1 MTELFSEIY
10 NCYFQVIQS
19 LVTQNPCLSEKE
31 LKTRIQDT
39 CFAESVLYLLP
50 RLTRQEWGFYE
61 KRDGYLHT
69 RLSADFYVPLTDLQ
83 KAYIRAILL
92 DDKIG
97 LFLDEEEI
105 DSIHHAFADVPP
117 LYLPDDFYYYDRFA
131 YRDDYQDPAYRKRF
145 RTLLSAIQNHV
156 CVDILYESR
165 CHRRL
170 HHSYLP

>member
-31 LKTRIQDT
+31 LKTHIQDA

-61 KRDGYLHT
+61 KRDGCLRT
-69 RLSADFYVPLTDLQ
+69 RLSTDFYVPLTNLQ

-105 DSIHHAFADVPP
+105 DSINHAFA
-117 LYLPDDFYYYDRFA
+117 
-131 YRDDYQDPAYRKRF
+131 
-145 RTLLSAIQNHV
+145 
-156 CVDILYESR
+156 
-165 CHRRL
+165 
-170 HHSYLP
+170 